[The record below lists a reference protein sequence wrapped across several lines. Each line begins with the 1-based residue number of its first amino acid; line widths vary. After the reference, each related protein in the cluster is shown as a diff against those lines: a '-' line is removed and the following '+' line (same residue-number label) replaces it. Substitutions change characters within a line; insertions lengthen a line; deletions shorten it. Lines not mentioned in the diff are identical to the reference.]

1 MSESVRE
8 PAKNETIRDLFRLRS
23 RRMLV
28 SLGVGAVVAVPVL
41 IWGYVGGRYEDV
53 GAVIGIVG
61 VAIMYGGLLYLDRT
75 KCPKCSTRVRFQA
88 ANQCRP
94 WGPQVNA
101 CPHCGVSFDEPYRQ

>member
-1 MSESVRE
+1 MSESNRE
-8 PAKNETIRDLFRLRS
+8 YVKTEAIRDVFRLRS

-28 SLGVGAVVAVPVL
+28 AVGVGAAVAVPVL
-41 IWGYVGGRYEDV
+41 IWGHVRGTYEDG
-53 GAVIGIVG
+53 GAVVSIVG

-94 WGPQVNA
+94 GA
-101 CPHCGVSFDEPYRQ
+101 HK